1 MRVAVAM
8 VISIKLLLSYQEP
21 QWHYQVD
28 LWHSSRHVSFVLS
41 LCVCVYIYTHSVN
54 LPCHVI
60 HVQPG
65 CGVRIHVT
73 VAI

>member
-1 MRVAVAM
+1 MRRLRAPKSSFFPFVYA
-8 VISIKLLLSYQEP
+8 LDTTP
-21 QWHYQVD
+21 VD
-28 LWHSSRHVSFVLS
+28 M
-41 LCVCVYIYTHSVN
+41 TGVN

-65 CGVRIHVT
+65 CGVKIHVT